1 MKLGNTNGY
10 NRRVIFTCLILCSL
24 LFSLTISSLA
34 QNQPTSSDSTAKA
47 KPTPPNDPLTEEEL
61 ENLVEKLKESLTE
74 AIEDEETQNSITEK
88 WEARMDGLVGKST
101 KQVVNL
107 FLADVKSVVDD
118 EEIIN
123 ELRDNWK
130 SITEETESAEPTAV
144 KAENNQVGNTAA
156 RNLVTLDDKRKRELA
171 SLEMDAFFRQTGQ
184 VKAFIQEKGN
194 YKGQSYTIYKDSAD
208 PNLTAKV
215 AAVHRAI
222 KTIKDKGVNIPQDL
236 RVYCTNAFEA
246 QNRAFQRDA
255 NWNPVAYIIL
265 GSAALVGGRTDALS
279 ATGFDGFDKPT
290 ITTIHEIGHILHE
303 RSLGDAFWATGSII
317 AGKANT
323 GSKVS
328 GYAGQNKKE
337 FVAEVFAGTMIGKV
351 FPADV
356 LAEYNQFGGPK
367 VN

>member
-1 MKLGNTNGY
+1 MKPENTKD
-10 NRRVIFTCLILCSL
+10 NRKRVFFTCLTLCLL
-24 LFSLTISSLA
+24 LFCLTTSPFA
-34 QNQPTSSDSTAKA
+34 QTSDATAKA
-47 KPTPPNDPLTEEEL
+47 KPISPNNPLDEEGLEEL
-61 ENLVEKLKESLTE
+61 LEELKESLGE
-74 AIEDEETQNSITEK
+74 IIEDEETQNSITEK
-88 WEARMDGLVGKST
+88 WEARMEKLVGKT
-101 KQVVNL
+101 AKQVIDIL
-107 FLADVKSVVDD
+107 LAEVKSVVED
-118 EEIIN
+118 EETIKKLSESWNSLI
-123 ELRDNWK
+123 
-130 SITEETESAEPTAV
+130 EETESSEPTAA
-144 KAENNQVGNTAA
+144 KPENNQVAQ
-156 RNLVTLDDKRKRELA
+156 RNLVTLDDKRKRELGA
-171 SLEMDAFFRQTGQ
+171 LEMDAFFRQTGQ

-208 PNLTAKV
+208 PNLAAKV

-255 NWNPVAYIIL
+255 NWNPIAYIIL
-265 GSAALVGGRTDALS
+265 GSAALVGGRADALS
-279 ATGFDGFDKPT
+279 ATGFGGFDKPT

-337 FVAEVFAGTMIGKV
+337 FIAEIFAGTIIGKV
-351 FPADV
+351 FTADV
-356 LAEYNQFGGPK
+356 LAEYNQFSGPK
-367 VN
+367 FN